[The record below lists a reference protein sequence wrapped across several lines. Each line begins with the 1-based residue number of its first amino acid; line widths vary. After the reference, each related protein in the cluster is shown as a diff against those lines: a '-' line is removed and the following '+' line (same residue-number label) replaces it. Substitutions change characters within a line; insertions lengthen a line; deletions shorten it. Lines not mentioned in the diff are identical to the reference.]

1 MGAYNNLD
9 PAIAGLILGINGR
22 KQIDTFVAQEQIEFG
37 APVMGYEGEDNKG
50 YNIKQDKAT
59 ITLDADL
66 VSLNVI
72 TTTITID
79 GVAQSPIATT
89 FTTDHDNT
97 MDLHKAAI
105 EAAISGISVTLT
117 DATDNRQFT
126 LLHKGHNINTIVS
139 VVTLGASQA
148 GVTIAYTNGQIFLGV
163 AGFEH
168 TSYSDSR
175 GSYFQYDAM
184 NVMTYG
190 KMYVNTSVAVN
201 AHTDVYAIWK
211 ITDQTKFTNVLADNY
226 DVKCRFRSTIAA
238 AGLALIEVRGQQTDA
253 TP

>member
-37 APVMGYEGEDNKG
+37 DPVMGYEGEDNKG
-50 YNIKQDKAT
+50 YNVKQDKAT

-66 VSLNVI
+66 VTSNVI

-79 GVAQSPIATT
+79 GVAQSAIATT
-89 FTTDHDNT
+89 FDTSHDNT
-97 MDLHKAAI
+97 MDLHEAAI
-105 EAAISGISVTLT
+105 EAAISGIAVTLT
-117 DATDNRQFT
+117 DGTNNRQFT
-126 LLHKGHNINTIVS
+126 LLHKGHNINLITS

-148 GVTIAYTNGQIFLGV
+148 GVTIAYTNGQVFLGIAV
-163 AGFEH
+163 FEH
-168 TSYSDSR
+168 TSFNDSR
-175 GSYFQYDAM
+175 GSYFQYDPM

-190 KMYVNTSVAVN
+190 KIWVNSSIAVN
-201 AHTDVYAIWK
+201 AHVDAYVIWQ
-211 ITDQTKFTNVLADNY
+211 ITNQKKFTSVSTNNY
-226 DVKCRFRSTIAA
+226 DVKCKFRSTNTA
-238 AGLALIEVRGQQTDA
+238 AGLVLLEVRGQQLDS